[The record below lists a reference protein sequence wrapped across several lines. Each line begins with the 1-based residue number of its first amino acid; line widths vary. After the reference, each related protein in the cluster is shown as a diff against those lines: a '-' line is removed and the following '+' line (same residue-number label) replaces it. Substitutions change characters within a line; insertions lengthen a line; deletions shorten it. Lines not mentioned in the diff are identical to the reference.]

1 MSDSSGSEIASQ
13 SLAEKLVRAVQRGQ
27 SLDRLASALQ
37 AEDLMRSLE
46 QVSADQSLDA
56 RLRLATLNLM
66 QDAIAARRA
75 EQEQASERA
84 LAQAAYKERDTQL
97 QLALEV
103 AAIGTFSWDLSLMRC
118 EPDERM
124 RALCGWV
131 GEAARKF
138 ISLAALMV
146 AVDQAAFDAAIIDA
160 LRPEGGG
167 QLKGDFCIRRHD
179 QEERWLAIT
188 AVVEF
193 AETPRRGIRMR
204 GAVLD
209 VTERKRSE
217 EALRI
222 SEQRFRQFS
231 DASSDVLW
239 IRDAGSLRLEF
250 VSSAFEP
257 IFGANTAQVQLRGIE
272 EWAALIVPDDR
283 ASVLRNISSVQQGNA
298 IVEEFRIQR
307 PSDGVFRWIHS
318 TAFAL
323 RDDYGRV
330 QRIAGIS
337 RDITDTKQLIEH
349 QAILVAELQ
358 HRVRN
363 IMAMI
368 RAIASRMAETSH
380 EVEHY
385 ADALIGRLN
394 ALARTQA
401 LLTRA
406 GNVGVDVRTIVAA
419 EISAQALSDQFEL
432 VGPRVALSAKAAEV
446 LSLVV
451 HELTTNALKYGAF
464 ATEEGRLRVE
474 WQVTQRVGRPWLKF
488 HWKEQCEAD
497 PPGEKGFGS
506 ELIEQ
511 RVPYELKG
519 NGQLVISASGADCR
533 LQFPLNAGN
542 SILQTYSPS
551 LTRVHGGSIDMHDA
565 PKLEN
570 LRILLVEDDFY
581 LAGDAERA
589 LRGAGAV
596 VEGPYP
602 SQSQAEDALARQRP
616 DCAMIDINLGS
627 GPSFELARRLR
638 QHQVPFVFLTGYDRD
653 LIPQEF
659 SDVRC
664 LQKPVEFRD
673 MVQSIVELVQR
684 AA

>member
-1 MSDSSGSEIASQ
+1 MSDSNAPESSSE

-27 SLDRLASALQ
+27 SMDRVASALQ
-37 AEDLMRSLE
+37 AEDLMRSLS
-46 QVSADQSLDA
+46 QVSADQSIEA

-84 LAQAAYKERDTQL
+84 LAQAAYQERDTQL

-103 AAIGTFSWDLSLMRC
+103 AAIGTFSWDLALMRC

-124 RALCGWV
+124 RSLCGWADEP
-131 GEAARKF
+131 GRHF
-138 ISLAALMV
+138 MSLAALMV
-146 AVDQAAFDAAIIDA
+146 AVDQSAFNAAIIDA
-160 LRPEGGG
+160 LRPEGNG
-167 QLKGDFCIRRHD
+167 QLKGDFCLRRPD

-193 AETPRRGIRMR
+193 AESPRRGTQMR

-217 EALRI
+217 NALRV

-231 DASSDVLW
+231 SASSDVLW
-239 IRDAGSLRLEF
+239 IRDAASLRLEF
-250 VSSAFEP
+250 VSSAFEQ
-257 IFGANTAQVQLRGIE
+257 IFGANATRVQLRGIE
-272 EWAALIVPDDR
+272 EWAVLIVPDDR
-283 ASVLRNISSVQQGNA
+283 GTALRNISSVQQGNP

-307 PSDGVFRWIHS
+307 PSDGTFRWIHS
-318 TAFAL
+318 TAFPL

-368 RAIASRMAETSH
+368 RAIASRMAETSRD
-380 EVEHY
+380 VEHY

-394 ALARTQA
+394 ALARTQSM
-401 LLTRA
+401 LTRA
-406 GNVGVDVRTIVAA
+406 GNAGVDVRAIVTT

-432 VGPRVALSAKAAEV
+432 VGPSVALSPKAAEV
-446 LSLVV
+446 LTLVV

-474 WQVTQRVGRPWLKF
+474 WQVTKRSGQPWIKF
-488 HWKEQCEAD
+488 HWRECCEAD
-497 PPGEKGFGS
+497 PPGPKGFGS

-519 NGQLVISASGADCR
+519 TGQLLISAGGADCH
-533 LQFPLNAGN
+533 LQFPLNAGG
-542 SILQTYSPS
+542 SILETYSPS
-551 LTRVHGGSIDMHDA
+551 LTRVHGGSIDMHGA

-570 LRILLVEDDFY
+570 LRVLLVEDDYY

-589 LRGAGAV
+589 LRGAGAL

-627 GPSFELARRLR
+627 GPSFELAKRLR
-638 QHQVPFVFLTGYDRD
+638 LHQVPFVFLTGYDQD
-653 LIPQEF
+653 VIPLEF
-659 SDVRC
+659 SDVTC
-664 LQKPVEFRD
+664 LHKPIEFGD
-673 MVQSIVELVQR
+673 LVQSIAELMQR